1 MKLIFLHG
9 LPAVGKLTIAR
20 ELAALTGFRLFHNH
34 LTVDLLLSI
43 FDFGSEPFIRL
54 REEIWLSVFR
64 AAAQQNRSLIFTFC
78 PERTVQSRFIQD
90 TIEAI
95 ETFSGD
101 VIFVELTCSKQELEG
116 RMVSPSRLNSGKI
129 NSLTQYQELSAQGVF
144 EYPAIVGRTFDT
156 TNFSPVETAQFIQ
169 EIL

>member
-20 ELAALTGFRLFHNH
+20 ELATLTGFRLFHNH

-43 FDFGSEPFIRL
+43 FDFGSEPFIKL

-64 AAAQQNRSLIFTFC
+64 EAAQQDRSLIFTFC
-78 PERTVQSRFIQD
+78 PERTVSEQFIQN
-90 TIEAI
+90 TIEAVA
-95 ETFSGD
+95 TFPGE
-101 VIFVELTCSKQELEG
+101 VIFVELTCAKQELER
-116 RMVSPSRLNSGKI
+116 RMVNPSRLNSGKI
-129 NSLTQYQELSAQGVF
+129 NSLTRYQELSAQGVF

-156 TNFSPVETAQFIQ
+156 TNFSPIETAQFIQ
-169 EIL
+169 ETL